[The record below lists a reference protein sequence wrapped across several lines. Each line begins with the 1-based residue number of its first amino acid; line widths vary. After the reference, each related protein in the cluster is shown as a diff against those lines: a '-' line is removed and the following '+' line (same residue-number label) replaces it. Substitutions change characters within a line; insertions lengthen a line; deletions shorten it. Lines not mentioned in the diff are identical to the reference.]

1 MIQFTVT
8 GKLLFFKILP
18 GTRWPLH
25 SGPSDFSQLALPIAT
40 PFPVQTTNDFDYV
53 LKPWTSCSTHVLQ
66 LVAVLFTECRD
77 GQVQCRDTGR
87 CLWAASNYCNGFGA
101 CDDDS
106 DEPAGCSE

>member
-8 GKLLFFKILP
+8 EKLLLFCLILP

-25 SGPSDFSQLALPIAT
+25 SGPSDFSQLALPIAM
-40 PFPVQTTNDFDYV
+40 PFPVQTTNDYDYV
-53 LKPWTSCSTHVLQ
+53 LKPWASCSSHVLQ

-77 GQVQCRDTGR
+77 DQFQCDTGQ
-87 CLWAASNYCNGFGA
+87 CLWAAYYCDNY
-101 CDDDS
+101 DDCGDNS